1 MNSINQRMTKI
12 WLAAG
17 LGTTLLGLFIFVLG
31 AEPGIFNF
39 DRSPAIGFVQT
50 AVFSIGLAMICLG
63 GYISFRVT
71 RGKNY
76 ETTLVEDIGM
86 RLVATGYL
94 VAFIASMADVFGL
107 GTQSFPDVPFFGPT
121 QAVGVVVGEIIIA
134 IGFLMYVPRQNG
146 SPSSGE

>member
-1 MNSINQRMTKI
+1 MMKI
-12 WLAAG
+12 WLAVG
-17 LGTTLLGLFIFVLG
+17 LGTMLLGLFIFVLG
-31 AEPGIFNF
+31 AEPEIFNL

-71 RGKNY
+71 RGEDY
-76 ETTLVEDIGM
+76 QATLTEDIGL
-86 RLVATGYL
+86 RLVGTGYL
-94 VAFIASMADVFGL
+94 IAFIAAMADVFGL
-107 GTQSFPDVPFFGPT
+107 GTQFFPDVPFFGPA

-146 SPSSGE
+146 SQTGGE